1 MRFEWDYHN
10 LRHIIHDYPER
21 ENTIEEIES
30 IFRDPDLILS
40 VGRRNAVEQRFE
52 AVGRGNSQN
61 VKVVIFSVNN
71 GIIRPISCWS
81 ANKQTTRYYYEN
93 IQGK

>member
-10 LRHIIHDYPER
+10 LRHIIYDYPER
-21 ENTIEEIES
+21 ENTVEEIES

-71 GIIRPISCWS
+71 GLIRPISCWS

>member
-10 LRHIIHDYPER
+10 LRHIIYDYPER
-21 ENTIEEIES
+21 ENTVEEIES
-30 IFRDPDLILS
+30 IFRDPDLILN

-61 VKVVIFSVNN
+61 VKVVIFTVNN

>member
-10 LRHIIHDYPER
+10 LRHIIDDYPER
-21 ENTIEEIES
+21 ENTVEEIES

-61 VKVVIFSVNN
+61 VKVAIFSVNN

-81 ANKQTTRYYYEN
+81 ANKQTARYYYEN

>member
-10 LRHIIHDYPER
+10 LRHIIYDHPER
-21 ENTIEEIES
+21 GNTAEEVES
-30 IFRDPDLILS
+30 IFRDPDLIMS

-61 VKVVIFSVNN
+61 VKVVVFSVNN

-81 ANKQTTRYYYEN
+81 ANKQTIRYYYEN
-93 IQGK
+93 IQGN

>member
-10 LRHIIHDYPER
+10 LRHIIYDYPER
-21 ENTIEEIES
+21 ENTVEEIES

-93 IQGK
+93 IQSK